1 MNKIN
6 SNYNIFVSKVFS
18 FFEGYKVG
26 QGLFL
31 FRTLMAKRSE
41 YSQEDYQLMFFTI
54 YNLIDQGY
62 LTYKQGDFIVLTQDG
77 YDYMQGECMPSNK
90 VNFSHIIN
98 SQKEP
103 EARFEDLWLL
113 IGKQEK
119 ALFYV
124 TGPCFY
130 NAIKPYLTN
139 LHGDYTDYMEKLRDK
154 ELSTSRIK
162 WYRNLYCQLSDEDS
176 PLFLNDLSKAVEMYY
191 SDSQDVNDFD
201 EYLFASDY
209 KAGTQSVQNSDTLKK
224 DILEQPRKII
234 FISYCWEDEEHQKW
248 VHQLAKRL
256 AEKFDVKIDI
266 KQPLGI
272 ELNQFMEQMIANSD
286 KVLIITTPTYKERAD
301 GRIKGV
307 GYETSLITND
317 LVSDQNK
324 IKFIPII
331 RKGSKEESYPT
342 YLGNRKGL
350 DMKDDTQFE
359 DTLKEL
365 IFNLENY

>member
-1 MNKIN
+1 MNKVN
-6 SNYNIFVSKVFS
+6 NNYVKFVSKVFS
-18 FFEGYKVG
+18 FFEGCKVG
-26 QGLFL
+26 QGLYL
-31 FRTLMAKRSE
+31 FRTLQAKRPE
-41 YSQEDYQLMFFTI
+41 YSLVEYNLLLFTI
-54 YNLIDQGY
+54 YNLADQGY
-62 LTYKQGDFIVLTQDG
+62 LSYKKGDFTVLTQDG
-77 YDYMQGECMPSNK
+77 YDYMQGEHMPCNK
-90 VNFSHIIN
+90 VCFNHLVSPQN
-98 SQKEP
+98 SAE
-103 EARFEDLWLL
+103 ERFDDLWLL
-113 IGKQEK
+113 IGKEDT

-124 TGPCFY
+124 KGPIFY
-130 NAIKPYLTN
+130 NVIKPYLKT
-139 LHGDYTDYMEKLRDK
+139 LHGDYFDYMKELRDK

-162 WYRNLYCQLSDEDS
+162 WYRNLYCQLSGEES
-176 PLFLNDLSKAVEMYY
+176 ELFLNDLSKEVELYY
-191 SDSQDVNDFD
+191 ADAEDEDYSNELSIALGFEGENQNTDCLQEDVFKQSQ
-201 EYLFASDY
+201 
-209 KAGTQSVQNSDTLKK
+209 KK
-224 DILEQPRKII
+224 I

-256 AEKFDVKIDI
+256 AEKFEVKIDI

-359 DTLKEL
+359 ETLKEL
-365 IFNLENY
+365 IFNLEKY

>member
-1 MNKIN
+1 MNGIN
-6 SNYNIFVSKVFS
+6 NNYKIFVSKVFS

-31 FRTLMAKRSE
+31 YRTLMAKRSE
-41 YSQEDYQLMFFTI
+41 YSIEDYQLMFFTI

-62 LTYKQGDFIVLTQDG
+62 LIYKQGDFIVLTQDG
-77 YDYMQGECMPSNK
+77 YDYMQGEYMPSNK
-90 VNFSHIIN
+90 VNFNHIIS

-113 IGKQEK
+113 IGKKDK

-139 LHGDYTDYMEKLRDK
+139 LHGDYNDYMEKLRDK

-176 PLFLNDLSKAVEMYY
+176 PLFFNDLSKEVEMYY
-191 SDSQDVNDFD
+191 SDSQDRNDFD
-201 EYLFASDY
+201 EYL
-209 KAGTQSVQNSDTLKK
+209 SVQSSDTLKK
-224 DILEQPRKII
+224 NVWEQSRKII

-272 ELNQFMEQMIANSD
+272 ELNQFMEQMITKSD
-286 KVLIITTPTYKERAD
+286 KVLIITTPEYKGRAD

-359 DTLKEL
+359 ETLKEL